1 MRCKDLLRFNKQ
13 VHVPLHLSLLSNL
26 FQFNYSNNI
35 NRNYTSLTLCYNC
48 HFPIQTL
55 FHNQNLSLPTLQSP
69 YITISSFALFPQ
81 NSQDS
86 SNDFFTNNNCYSP
99 YFLLLHSC
107 LWRLAKWSCHLLWRR
122 RRFGHNGYI
131 YIHIFLTFSFKQ
143 STLQF
148 HFLLS
153 NLTCPYLL

>member
-69 YITISSFALFPQ
+69 YITISSFAQFLKTPKTLPMTS
-81 NSQDS
+81 SQITILALLIS
-86 SNDFFTNNNCYSP
+86 FFFTLVYGNWQN
-99 YFLLLHSC
+99 
-107 LWRLAKWSCHLLWRR
+107 
-122 RRFGHNGYI
+122 GHATFYGGGDASGTMGIFTYI
-131 YIHIFLTFSFKQ
+131 SF
-143 STLQF
+143 
-148 HFLLS
+148 
-153 NLTCPYLL
+153 